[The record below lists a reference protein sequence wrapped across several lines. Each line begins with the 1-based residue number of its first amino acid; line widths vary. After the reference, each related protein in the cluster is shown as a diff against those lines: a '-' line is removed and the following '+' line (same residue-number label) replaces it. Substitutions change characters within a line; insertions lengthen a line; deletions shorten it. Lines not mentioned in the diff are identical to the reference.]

1 MQVKAP
7 RQFARAGQALAGN
20 EIVAQNTLYDLCH
33 KLLANADFTS
43 PGKPKLHG
51 RPC

>member
-7 RQFARAGQALAGN
+7 RQFARAWQALAGS
-20 EIVAQNTLYDLCH
+20 EVAPQNAQYDLCH